1 MVFVPRHQHRTKTGL
16 DLVGVAL
23 VTVAAVLVIYP
34 LVQGRELG
42 WPWWCFAMIAGG
54 LLVFGAFIGY
64 ERATGR
70 APVIEAS
77 LLSNRTFSAG
87 LAVALVFFAAVGGF
101 LFAFG
106 LYVQLGLRFTPLH
119 AGLTALPLSVGI
131 LLAATAS
138 RWLTPRL
145 GRRLLHGG
153 LLIVTLGLVALAA
166 TTAHF
171 RLSMTTWDVTPAALI
186 TGLGMGLV
194 FGPLFGVILGAVG
207 DSEVGSASGTLSAV
221 QQLGGALGVAGITT
235 LYFALAGHTHDTTA
249 ATTTALA
256 AAGATIIAFGL
267 VFLLPKQTRSN
278 R

>member
-1 MVFVPRHQHRTKTGL
+1 M
-16 DLVGVAL
+16 
-23 VTVAAVLVIYP
+23 TVAAVLVIYP

-145 GRRLLHGG
+145 GRQLLHGG
-153 LLIVTLGLVALAA
+153 LLIVTLWAGGLGRDHGALQVVDDDLGRDA
-166 TTAHF
+166 
-171 RLSMTTWDVTPAALI
+171 AALI